1 MNRITIIGDGAW
13 GTALALLLHSK
24 GYRITI
30 WGNFPEYVEEQRK
43 KRENYK
49 FLPGIKIPRDMNY
62 TADLG
67 EAAES
72 AELFV
77 CAVPTQFIRGV
88 FERFA
93 PYYSRGVPVV
103 SVAKGIEQKTLK
115 RCTEVVAEFLEDAS
129 LAALSGPSHAEE
141 AARKVPTAVVIASK
155 DGQLSRSL
163 QDIFMARFFRVYTQ
177 QDIIGVELGGA
188 LKNVIAL
195 AAGMCDGLGFG
206 DNTKSTLLTRGL
218 VEISRLGVAA
228 GAERLTFTGL
238 SGIGDLITTSF
249 SRHSRNRALG
259 EKIGQGMSLRQVLES
274 TEKVAEGVWT
284 TISSRELAQK
294 LGVAVPITDE
304 VNKVLFE
311 GKDPR
316 HAVVDLMTRSK
327 KQEIEDLT

>member
-1 MNRITIIGDGAW
+1 MKRITIIGDGAW

-24 GYRITI
+24 GYYVKI
-30 WGNFPEYVEEQRK
+30 WGNFPEYIEEQRE

-49 FLPGIKIPRDMNY
+49 FLPGVKIPRDINY
-62 TADLG
+62 TADLA
-67 EAAES
+67 EAAEK

-88 FERFA
+88 FERFSA
-93 PYYSRGVPVV
+93 HYPRGVPVV

-115 RCTEVVAEFLEDAS
+115 RCTEVLEEFLGNVP

-141 AARKVPTAVVIASK
+141 VARNIPTAVVIASRNL
-155 DGQLSRSL
+155 QLSRSL
-163 QDIFMARFFRVYTQ
+163 QDTFMTTFFRVYTQ
-177 QDIIGVELGGA
+177 DDIIGVELGGA

-195 AAGMCDGLGFG
+195 AAGMCDGLGYG

-228 GAERLTFTGL
+228 GAERLTFSGL

-249 SRHSRNRALG
+249 SRHSRNRTLG
-259 EKIGQGMSLRQVLES
+259 EKIGQGISLPQVLES

-284 TISSRELAQK
+284 TISAREFAQR
-294 LGVAVPITDE
+294 LRVSVPITNE
-304 VNKVLFE
+304 VYKVLFD
-311 GKDPR
+311 GKDSR
-316 HAVVDLMTRSK
+316 QAVMDLMKRAK
-327 KQEIEDLT
+327 KQEIEDL

>member
-24 GYRITI
+24 GCSIKI
-30 WGNFPEYVEEQRK
+30 WGYFPDYIEEQRE

-49 FLPGIKIPRDMNY
+49 FLPGVKIPGDINY
-62 TADLG
+62 TANLA
-67 EAAES
+67 EAAEG

-77 CAVPTQFIRGV
+77 CAVPTQFIRSV
-88 FERFA
+88 FKKFS
-93 PYYSRGVPVV
+93 PHYPRGVPVV

-115 RCTEVVAEFLEDAS
+115 RCTEVLAEFLEGAP
-129 LAALSGPSHAEE
+129 LAVLSGPSHAEE
-141 AARKVPTAVVIASK
+141 VARKIPAAVVVASR

-163 QDIFMARFFRVYTQ
+163 QDTFMANFFRVYTQ

-195 AAGMCDGLGFG
+195 AAGISDGLGYG

-228 GAERLTFTGL
+228 GAQRLTFSGL

-249 SRHSRNRALG
+249 SRHGRNRTIG
-259 EKIGQGMSLRQVLES
+259 EKIGQGVSLQQILES

-284 TISSRELAQK
+284 TTSSRELAQK

-304 VNKVLFE
+304 VYKVLFE
-311 GKDPR
+311 EKDPR

-327 KQEIEDLT
+327 KQEMEDLA

>member
-1 MNRITIIGDGAW
+1 MNRTTIIGDGAW

-24 GYRITI
+24 GCSIKI
-30 WGNFPEYVEEQRK
+30 WGYFPDYIEEQRE

-49 FLPGIKIPRDMNY
+49 FLPGVKIPGDINY
-62 TADLG
+62 TADLA
-67 EAAES
+67 EAAEG

-77 CAVPTQFIRGV
+77 CAVPTQFIRSV
-88 FERFA
+88 FKKFS
-93 PYYSRGVPVV
+93 PHYPRGVPVV

-115 RCTEVVAEFLEDAS
+115 RCTEVLAEFLEGAP

-141 AARKVPTAVVIASK
+141 VARKVPAAVVIASR
-155 DGQLSRSL
+155 DCQLSRSL
-163 QDIFMARFFRVYTQ
+163 QDTFMAKFFRVYTQ
-177 QDIIGVELGGA
+177 EDIIGVELGGA
-188 LKNVIAL
+188 LKNVFAL
-195 AAGMCDGLGFG
+195 AAGICDGLGYG

-228 GAERLTFTGL
+228 GAERLTFSGL

-249 SRHSRNRALG
+249 SRHSRNRTLG
-259 EKIGQGMSLRQVLES
+259 EKIGQGVSLRQVLES

-284 TISSRELAQK
+284 TTSSREFAQK

-304 VNKVLFE
+304 VYKVLFE

-327 KQEIEDLT
+327 KQEMEDFA

>member
-24 GYRITI
+24 GYTVKI
-30 WGNFPEYVEEQRK
+30 WGNFPEYIEEQRE
-43 KRENYK
+43 KRENYT
-49 FLPGIKIPRDMNY
+49 FLPGIKIPRDIEY
-62 TADLG
+62 TADLVD
-67 EAAES
+67 AAER

-88 FERFA
+88 FKRFA
-93 PYYSRGVPVV
+93 VHYPKGVPVV

-115 RCTEVVAEFLEDAS
+115 RCTEILGEFLESAP

-141 AARKVPTAVVIASK
+141 VARNIPTAVVIASR
-155 DGQLSRSL
+155 DGQLARSL
-163 QDIFMARFFRVYTQ
+163 QDTFMAKFFRVYTQ
-177 QDIIGVELGGA
+177 KDIIGVELGGA

-195 AAGMCDGLGFG
+195 AAGMCDGLGYG

-228 GAERLTFTGL
+228 GGERLTFTGL

-249 SRHSRNRALG
+249 SQHSRNRTLG
-259 EKIGQGMSLRQVLES
+259 EKIGQGISLRQAQVS

-294 LGVAVPITDE
+294 LSIAVPITDE
-304 VNKVLFE
+304 VFKVLFE

-327 KQEIEDLT
+327 KQEIEDLK

>member
-13 GTALALLLHSK
+13 GTALALLVHSK
-24 GYRITI
+24 GYTVKI
-30 WGNFPEYVEEQRK
+30 WGNFPEYIKEQRE

-49 FLPGIKIPRDMNY
+49 FLPGIEIPRDIQY
-62 TADLG
+62 TADLA
-67 EAAES
+67 EAADR

-77 CAVPTQFIRGV
+77 CAVPTQFIRSV
-88 FERFA
+88 FKRFA
-93 PYYSRGVPVV
+93 ACYPKGVPVV

-115 RCTEVVAEFLEDAS
+115 RCTEVLGEFLEYAP

-141 AARKVPTAVVIASK
+141 VARSVPTAVVIASR
-155 DGQLSRSL
+155 DGKLARSL
-163 QDIFMARFFRVYTQ
+163 QDTFMAQFFRVYTQ
-177 QDIIGVELGGA
+177 EDVIGVELGGA
-188 LKNVIAL
+188 LKNIIAL
-195 AAGMCDGLGFG
+195 AAGMCDGLGYG
-206 DNTKSTLLTRGL
+206 DNTKSALLTRGL

-249 SRHSRNRALG
+249 SRHSRNRSLG
-259 EKIGQGMSLRQVLES
+259 EKIGQGTSLQEVLES

-284 TISSRELAQK
+284 TVSSRELAQK
-294 LGVAVPITDE
+294 LSVAVPIIDE
-304 VNKVLFE
+304 VYMVLFE

-327 KQEIEDLT
+327 KREIEDLK